1 VSASRTAPWTA
12 AGLVLYRDVAL
23 AFRRW
28 EQITHPVVFFLMV
41 ATLFP
46 LALNPKPSLL
56 ADIGAGVVWVSAL
69 LSSMLALETLFRA
82 DVEDGTLEQLTLTGQ
97 PLALLVLAKTVAHWL
112 VSGVPLVLASP
123 VVAVAFGADGTANGV
138 LMASIALGTA
148 VLSLI
153 GAVGAALTLSS
164 RRGSVLLSLLVLP
177 LVMPVLIFGA
187 RATDL
192 ALHGDAAAQGP
203 LWLLGALLVLAL
215 TLTPLAAAAALR
227 ISLE

>member
-1 VSASRTAPWTA
+1 MILATTAPLRA
-12 AGLVLYRDVAL
+12 AGLVLRRDLAL

-28 EQITHPVVFFLMV
+28 EQVTHPVVFFLMV

-56 ADIGAGVVWVSAL
+56 ADIAAGVVWVSAL
-69 LSSMLALETLFRA
+69 LSSMLTLETLYRA

-97 PLALLVLAKTVAHWL
+97 PLALLLLAKTVAHWIL
-112 VSGVPLVLASP
+112 SGLPLVLAAP
-123 VVAVAFGADGTANGV
+123 VVAIAFGADAAANAV
-138 LMASIALGTA
+138 LMTAIALGTA

-153 GAVGAALTLSS
+153 GSVGAALTLGS

-177 LVMPVLIFGA
+177 LIMPVLIFGA
-187 RATDL
+187 RATAL
-192 ALHGDAAAQGP
+192 AMHGESAEGP
-203 LWLLGALLVLAL
+203 LWLLGALLILAL
-215 TLTPLAAAAALR
+215 TLTPFASAAAVR

>member
-1 VSASRTAPWTA
+1 MSRPRSSVLSAAWLLLR
-12 AGLVLYRDVAL
+12 RDLAL
-23 AFRRW
+23 AYRRW
-28 EQITHPVVFFLMV
+28 EQVTHPVLFFLMV

-69 LSSMLALETLFRA
+69 LSSMLSLDSLFRA

-97 PLALLVLAKTVAHWL
+97 PLAILLLAKTVAHWIL
-112 VSGVPLVLASP
+112 SGLPLMLASP
-123 VVAVAFGADGTANGV
+123 IVAVAFGAEGSSNAV
-138 LMASIALGTA
+138 LMGSIALGTG
-148 VLSLI
+148 VMSLI
-153 GAVGAALTLSS
+153 GSVAAALTIGS
-164 RRGSVLLSLLVLP
+164 RRGGVLLSLLVLP

-192 ALHGDAAAQGP
+192 ALHGDAAAGP
-203 LWLLGALLVLAL
+203 LWLLGSMLVLAL
-215 TLTPLAAAAALR
+215 TLTPLASAAALR

>member
-1 VSASRTAPWTA
+1 MSSVRTSAIA
-12 AGLVLYRDVAL
+12 AAVLILRRDLAL
-23 AFRRW
+23 AYRRW
-28 EQITHPVVFFLMV
+28 EQVTHPVVFFLMV

-69 LSSMLALETLFRA
+69 LSSMLSLDSLYRA

-97 PLALLVLAKTVAHWL
+97 PLALLLLAKTVAHWL
-112 VSGVPLVLASP
+112 LSGLPLMLAAP
-123 VVAVAFGADGTANGV
+123 LVAVAFGAEGVSPTV
-138 LMASIALGTA
+138 LMGSIALGTA

-153 GAVGAALTLSS
+153 GSVGAALTLGS

-187 RATDL
+187 RASDM
-192 ALHGDAAAQGP
+192 ALHGEPADGP
-203 LWLLGALLVLAL
+203 LWLLGAMLILAV
-215 TLTPLAAAAALR
+215 TLTPLASAAALR

>member
-1 VSASRTAPWTA
+1 MSLPATSPLRA
-12 AGLVLYRDVAL
+12 AGLILRRDLAL

-28 EQITHPVVFFLMV
+28 EQVTHPVVFFLMV

-46 LALNPKPSLL
+46 LALDPKPSLL
-56 ADIGAGVVWVSAL
+56 ADIAAGVVWVSAL
-69 LSSMLALETLFRA
+69 LSSMLALETLYRA

-97 PLALLVLAKTVAHWL
+97 PLALLLLAKTTTHWL
-112 VSGVPLVLASP
+112 LSGVPLVLASP
-123 VVAVAFGADGTANGV
+123 IVAIAFGATGTSQGV
-138 LMASIALGTA
+138 LMASVALGTG

-153 GAVGAALTLSS
+153 GSVGAALTLGS

-177 LVMPVLIFGA
+177 LIMPVLIFGA

-192 ALHGDAAAQGP
+192 AMHGEAADGP
-203 LWLLGALLVLAL
+203 LWLLGAMLILAI
-215 TLTPLAAAAALR
+215 TLTPFASAAALR

>member
-1 VSASRTAPWTA
+1 MSQPTTSPMRA
-12 AGLVLYRDVAL
+12 AGLVLRRDLAL

-28 EQITHPVVFFLMV
+28 EQVTHPVIFFLMI

-56 ADIGAGVVWVSAL
+56 ADIAAGVVWVSAL
-69 LSSMLALETLFRA
+69 LSSMLALETLYRA
-82 DVEDGTLEQLTLTGQ
+82 DVDDGTLEQLTLTGQ
-97 PLALLVLAKTVAHWL
+97 PLALLLLAKTVAHWIL
-112 VSGVPLVLASP
+112 SGVPLVLASP
-123 VVAVAFGADGTANGV
+123 IVAIAFGASGTANGV
-138 LMASIALGTA
+138 LMASIALGTG

-153 GAVGAALTLSS
+153 GSIGAALTLGS

-187 RATDL
+187 RETDL
-192 ALHGDAAAQGP
+192 AMHGDAANGP
-203 LWLLGALLVLAL
+203 LWLLGSMLIFAL
-215 TLTPLAAAAALR
+215 TLTPFASAAALR